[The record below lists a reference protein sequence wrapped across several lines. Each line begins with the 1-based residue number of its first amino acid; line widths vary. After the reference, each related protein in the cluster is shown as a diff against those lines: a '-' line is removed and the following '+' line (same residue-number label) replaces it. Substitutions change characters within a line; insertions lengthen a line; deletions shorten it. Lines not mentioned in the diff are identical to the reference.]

1 MYRDGVDYDACLR
14 CGGEVDWIDI
24 EARPLGTPPPPYR
37 MARYAFVV
45 FLVVQTLFA
54 LFDPEGFP
62 YLAQI
67 LVIAQMLGLAIVACA
82 LVMSRDIRNLV
93 DHRTRI
99 LHGLEHA
106 TIRVLE
112 ERGIF
117 VRSGQ
122 TYRGE
127 FELVLDH
134 EGRNW
139 ERWGEYRAAATDAI
153 RRVIAGEHA
162 LAYSIHCGTSY
173 LVAIS
178 LYAIAIVVA
187 GLVAH
192 GLGAPVGIV
201 WATTVGAALSAR
213 AIARRTGLAVQR
225 WLTVSTDIEHA
236 AVTGV
241 EQRPRPN
248 GNRFVVTI
256 AVFVQ
261 PAAREGGL
269 VSPTPLG

>member
-1 MYRDGVDYDACLR
+1 
-14 CGGEVDWIDI
+14 
-24 EARPLGTPPPPYR
+24 
-37 MARYAFVV
+37 MAGYAFVA

-54 LFDPEGFP
+54 LVDPDGFP

-67 LVIAQMLGLAIVACA
+67 LVIAQLIGLVVVARIV
-82 LVMSRDIRNLV
+82 LISRDVRSLI

-99 LHGLEHA
+99 VHGLEHA

-112 ERGIF
+112 ERGIQ
-117 VRSGQ
+117 VRSGM
-122 TYRGE
+122 TYNGE

-134 EGRNW
+134 DGRNW
-139 ERWGEYRAAATDAI
+139 ERWGEYRAAAGEAI
-153 RRVIAGEHA
+153 RRVMAGEHA

-173 LVAIS
+173 VVAIS
-178 LYAIAIVVA
+178 LYAIAIVAA
-187 GLVAH
+187 GLVARV
-192 GLGAPVGIV
+192 LGAPVGIV
-201 WATTVGAALSAR
+201 WAMTVGAALSAR

-241 EQRPRPN
+241 EQRARPD

-256 AVFVQ
+256 ALFVQ
-261 PAAREGGL
+261 PAARGGEL
-269 VSPTPLG
+269 ISPTPLG